1 MSYYLAIKR
10 YEVLRRTTVG
20 MNFGDI
26 LLSEG
31 SQSQET
37 TYCLIPLTGNIH
49 NRPVYRDGR

>member
-1 MSYYLAIKR
+1 MSYYLAIKS
-10 YEVLRRTTVG
+10 YEVLRSTTVG
-20 MNFGDI
+20 MNCGDI